1 MIYNYTW
8 FTCVYMVIDTY
19 THNTSF
25 DFIFLHLYVKIWL
38 QLQRL
43 LFGSNW
49 LCFHPTNQT
58 QKNTRNL
65 KVMEFEIFENSKY
78 VSSFKS
84 LLPHVNGV

>member
-1 MIYNYTW
+1 MICTYTG
-8 FTCVYMVIDTY
+8 FTRIYMVIDTY
-19 THNTSF
+19 TQNTSF
-25 DFIFLHLYVKIWL
+25 DSIFLHLYLKIWL

-58 QKNTRNL
+58 QKNTHNL
-65 KVMEFEIFENSKY
+65 KVMEFEIFKNSKY

-84 LLPHVNGV
+84 LLPHVNEV